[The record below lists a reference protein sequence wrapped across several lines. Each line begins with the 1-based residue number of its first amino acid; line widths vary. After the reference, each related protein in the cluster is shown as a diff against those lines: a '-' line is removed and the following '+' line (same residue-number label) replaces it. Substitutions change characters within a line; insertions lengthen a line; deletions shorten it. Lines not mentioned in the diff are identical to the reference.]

1 MTWRNSIVGVAPS
14 MIAASSSSRG
24 IAVMNVRKISTEN
37 GMQERDLDE
46 DQPDSVLNSPIHWST

>member
-1 MTWRNSIVGVAPS
+1 

-24 IAVMNVRKISTEN
+24 MADMKVRKISTEN

-46 DQPDSVLNSPIHWST
+46 DQARGAS